1 MKFNQKRLSQYVQ
14 GYKIH
19 VFDSLAVSDTLEK
32 VLSRMS
38 LIHKTLIIYI
48 YIYIYINVFIL

>member
-48 YIYIYINVFIL
+48 YIYINVFIL